1 RRIQLQQALDKE
13 EEDLNRDIYD
23 VDQFLAKWW
32 MKSCWRELGRAGA
45 GDLVLTCFRHT
56 KIVPRMTSNR
66 RSRREADKLLNDE
79 IIECLNRHRVRDPM
93 NIDDFVCNG
102 ADRDTAMESLT
113 KKELLSDSTGL
124 PFIDRAWDE
133 PDDDADTASVQSDTE
148 QTTQEKMDAIRS
160 VIFMLLEHQD
170 IDVKLLRDLRKLQLR
185 IGINSAVNKTLKL
198 PRHR

>member
-1 RRIQLQQALDKE
+1 
-13 EEDLNRDIYD
+13 
-23 VDQFLAKWW
+23 
-32 MKSCWRELGRAGA
+32 
-45 GDLVLTCFRHT
+45 
-56 KIVPRMTSNR
+56 
-66 RSRREADKLLNDE
+66 
-79 IIECLNRHRVRDPM
+79 M

-185 IGINSAVNKTLKL
+185 IRDQLRCEQDAKTTQTSITIFFSGKLKTIRSAKLKISYNIQQEYLGFTVSGIG
-198 PRHR
+198 